1 MKYILTDETIQHDGH
16 TLHRIKAL
24 KSFDNVKAGDL
35 GGWIQ
40 LENNLSQEGDCWV
53 YDNAMVYGR
62 AKVYDNA
69 QIYNNAIVCGEAKV
83 YNNAKLYDYAHVE
96 DEANVY
102 GNANVFCEALI
113 YNKAKVDYKVIDNEE
128 IDI

>member
-1 MKYILTDETIQHDGH
+1 MKYIITDETIQHDGH

-40 LENNLSQEGDCWV
+40 SENNLSQEGNCWV
-53 YDNAMVYGR
+53 YDNAKVYGR

-69 QIYNNAIVCGEAKV
+69 QIYNNVIVCG
-83 YNNAKLYDYAHVE
+83 
-96 DEANVY
+96 EANVY